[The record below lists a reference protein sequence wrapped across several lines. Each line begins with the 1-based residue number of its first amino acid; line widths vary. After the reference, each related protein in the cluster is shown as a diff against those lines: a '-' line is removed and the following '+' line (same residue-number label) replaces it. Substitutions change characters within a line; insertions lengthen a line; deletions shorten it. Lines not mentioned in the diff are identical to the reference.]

1 MKDGLVG
8 SEMCIRDRSLTTLI
22 TVDDTDSRTMCVRDT
37 RSRTRGEE
45 DPGSPPKSQS
55 SQTHSFWA
63 LCRSGSWSSSSCASG
78 AWGQR
83 SLKNQSKQFADRIT
97 TANARKTFRECSL
110 VQVDACPSGR
120 FALFSAC
127 TLLGAVGL
135 QQLKEKNTH
144 NTKSPHPISPLI
156 RGPSRV

>member
-1 MKDGLVG
+1 MSSFQCKSQGTRNKEQKVKNARNFDVIDDYLVPI
-8 SEMCIRDRSLTTLI
+8 SCLLFMSHL
-22 TVDDTDSRTMCVRDT
+22 
-37 RSRTRGEE
+37 
-45 DPGSPPKSQS
+45 PPPPKSQS